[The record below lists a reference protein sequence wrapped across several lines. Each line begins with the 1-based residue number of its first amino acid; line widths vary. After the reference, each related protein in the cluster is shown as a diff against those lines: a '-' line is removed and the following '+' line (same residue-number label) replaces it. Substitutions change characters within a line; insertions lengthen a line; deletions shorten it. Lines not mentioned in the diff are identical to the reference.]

1 MVLVVCVV
9 SDTDALCEEL
19 VPSIA
24 LILPL
29 YNHLLKT
36 YTEWSKDT
44 QESIIKKA
52 IANKIRLYLKDTPY
66 NSIDSLLIA
75 TVTDPRF
82 KGKPIINM
90 RYTIFAV
97 QMWGMALWTNDWS
110 GYLNNIISS
119 KNMEYDN

>member
-1 MVLVVCVV
+1 MLFEVCIVF
-9 SDTDALCEEL
+9 DTDALCEEL

-29 YNHLLKT
+29 YNHLLKM

-52 IANKIRLYLKDTPY
+52 IANKIKLYFKDIPY

-82 KGKPIINM
+82 KGKPIINKI
-90 RYTIFAV
+90 Y
-97 QMWGMALWTNDWS
+97 
-110 GYLNNIISS
+110 NI
-119 KNMEYDN
+119 